1 MERHIGLE
9 QNLAVASQT
18 GRMFI
23 AHKRRVKRTLVK

>member
-9 QNLAVASQT
+9 QNLAVAT